1 VNPQERTVR
10 VVMSSGCVYH
20 LTPEQGHQVTT
31 AADGLRQSVVLLNIP
46 RRVLGLDVEE
56 LVPHLTLFVH
66 GIASIES

>member
-10 VVMSSGCVYH
+10 VVTSSGCVYY

-46 RRVLGLDVEE
+46 RRILGSDVEE
-56 LVPHLTLFVH
+56 LVSHLTLFVP